1 MPAKSGVKATLTLAK
16 GKITKAKRQ
25 TSKPAAGSPEV
36 RVFVSYS
43 HVDTATRDKLETHLA
58 ALKRD
63 GVSTWY
69 DGDLNA
75 GDALDTNIARAL
87 RQSHLFIALLSPDY
101 IASHY
106 CWKLEYLRA
115 MNRRV
120 RGTLRVVAVVVRP
133 CDWKATRAAGFK
145 LLPADGKPVSRW
157 RSQDQALLDVTQG
170 IRKVVQTIR
179 KDSSFSKPPVALR
192 AAKSA
197 AGGPVRPRASAKP
210 APSRATKRA
219 GARLRQARPRK
230 PR

>member
-1 MPAKSGVKATLTLAK
+1 MV
-16 GKITKAKRQ
+16 TKAKRP
-25 TSKPAAGSPEV
+25 TSKSIARSPDV

-43 HVDTATRDKLETHLA
+43 HVDTAIREKLETHLA

-69 DGDLNA
+69 DGDLQA
-75 GDALDTNIARAL
+75 GAALDINIARAL

-115 MNRRV
+115 MNRRA

-133 CDWKATRAAGFK
+133 CDWKATTAAGFK
-145 LLPADGKPVSRW
+145 LLPTDGKPVSRW

-170 IRKVVQTIR
+170 IRKIVQAIR
-179 KDSSFSKPPVALR
+179 KDSAFSKPPAASEATMSAGGERGRSRAPAKR
-192 AAKSA
+192 AAS
-197 AGGPVRPRASAKP
+197 KP
-210 APSRATKRA
+210 AK
-219 GARLRQARPRK
+219 GGGKRLRQARPIK